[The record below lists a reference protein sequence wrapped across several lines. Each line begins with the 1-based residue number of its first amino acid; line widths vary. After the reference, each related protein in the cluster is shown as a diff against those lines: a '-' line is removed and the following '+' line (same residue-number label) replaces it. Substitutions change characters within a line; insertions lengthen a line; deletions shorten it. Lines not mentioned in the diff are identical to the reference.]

1 MSHIHNRTFTGEYSF
16 FIKSAIYLVVLIML
30 LLAII
35 LCIFLSDISRMSMYS
50 YNDIEKIPYN
60 KTGLVL
66 GTAKYLVKGGL
77 NQYFINRIDAAAA
90 LYHHG
95 KIDYIVVSGDNAHHS
110 YNEPRAMRKE
120 LIKRNVPADKIYLD
134 YAGFRTL
141 DSVVRIHRIFKQKN
155 VTIISQDFQ
164 NERAIF
170 LAKHN
175 GINAIGFNAK
185 SVNNNLKAYIRELL
199 ARIKCIL
206 DIYVFNSKPKFL
218 GAAINIGG
226 YIDPKETQMQSSEF
240 INNLNTPGH
249 VTIKKEAD
257 PAQTNKKNPQK
268 EINDIKP
275 TK

>member
-1 MSHIHNRTFTGEYSF
+1 
-16 FIKSAIYLVVLIML
+16 
-30 LLAII
+30 
-35 LCIFLSDISRMSMYS
+35 MYS
-50 YNDIEKIPYN
+50 YNDIEKVPYN

-95 KIDYIVVSGDNAHHS
+95 KIDYIVVSGDNAHHN

-185 SVNNNLKAYIRELL
+185 SVDNNLKAYIRELL
-199 ARIKCIL
+199 ARVKCIL

-218 GAAINIGG
+218 GDSINIGG
-226 YIDPKETQMQSSEF
+226 YIDPKEAQMQSSEV
-240 INNLNTPGH
+240 INNVNTPGH
-249 VTIKKEAD
+249 ATIKKEAD
-257 PAQTNKKNPQK
+257 PAQTNKNKTPKEKKNT
-268 EINDIKP
+268 EIN
-275 TK
+275 